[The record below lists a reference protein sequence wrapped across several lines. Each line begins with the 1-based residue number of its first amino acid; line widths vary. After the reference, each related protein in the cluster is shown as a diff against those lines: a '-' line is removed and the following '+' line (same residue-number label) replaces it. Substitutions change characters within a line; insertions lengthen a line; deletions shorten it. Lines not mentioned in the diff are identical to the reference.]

1 MEWME
6 QKAGRD
12 GDCVEMRLPSNAHVG
27 SSKNLLKKSKI
38 KIHLVKK
45 NTVISKIHLFHVFL
59 FFWPTKRFLKNTCP
73 SSRTK
78 RCFILSKASNVL
90 PSWWVGRNH
99 FVDSAGAWMLGGFRL
114 LGLCKEL
121 MVYPRVGR

>member
-12 GDCVEMRLPSNAHVG
+12 GDCVEMRLPPSAHVG
-27 SSKNLLKKSKI
+27 SSENLSKNLKSKCCQEKYNI
-38 KIHLVKK
+38 QDPF
-45 NTVISKIHLFHVFL
+45 ISCFP
-59 FFWPTKRFLKNTCP
+59 FFGPKKRFLKNTCP

-78 RCFILSKASNVL
+78 RCFILSKASNIL

-99 FVDSAGAWMLGGFRL
+99 FVDSVGAWMLVLIAGAL
-114 LGLCKEL
+114 
-121 MVYPRVGR
+121 